1 MRICYLADGR
11 SMHFHRWLKY
21 FAGCGHEMS
30 FISYQPI
37 NGENINQIE
46 RSGASYIGAIGP
58 FHVKKFWKTLHSLR
72 WLKSACKEREI
83 DILHCHFLSFNAWY
97 AALSGFHPLVIT
109 IMGGGDV
116 CGPDWKPQGALAPV
130 LSPFSLRQAD
140 LITSWSP
147 LMGEVVKRWC
157 RSQTPV
163 EVTHGGVDFQ
173 KFYRGEKPD
182 YLRKRLNLPA
192 DAKVIFSPRLM
203 RPLSN
208 IHQIALAAVNI
219 RYKEPKAH
227 FIFAYPA
234 STIDAEYRNIVE
246 AIIRRGGISECVRFV
261 DVIPH
266 DEMADYYRL
275 ADVTVSI
282 PETDGTPMTVLE
294 SMACGTPAVVGDI
307 PDYDIHYIES
317 DKTVLSVRPQ
327 DTTGLAEA
335 ILRLLEDSAL
345 AKRLVAEAG
354 YRVRMTGSYEAQM
367 SRMEKLYLSLVN
379 DA

>member
-1 MRICYLADGR
+1 
-11 SMHFHRWLKY
+11 MHFHRWLKY
-21 FAGCGHEMS
+21 FAGRGHEMS
-30 FISYQPI
+30 FISHQPI
-37 NGENINQIE
+37 NDEHINQIE

-58 FHVKKFWKTLHSLR
+58 FHVKKFWKTLRSLR
-72 WLKSACKEREI
+72 WLKNACKERGI
-83 DILHCHFLSFNAWY
+83 DILHCHFFSFNAWY

-130 LSPFSLRQAD
+130 LSPYSLRQAD

-173 KFYRGEKPD
+173 KFYQAEKPD
-182 YLRKRLNLPA
+182 YLRKRLSLPA

-208 IHQIALAAVNI
+208 IDRIALAAVNTC
-219 RYKEPKAH
+219 YKEPKAY

-234 STIDAEYRNIVE
+234 STIDSEYRNIVE
-246 AIIRRGGISECVRFV
+246 GIIRRGGISERVRFV

-282 PETDGTPMTVLE
+282 PDTDGTPMTVLE

-307 PDYDIHYIES
+307 PDYDLHYIES

-335 ILRLLEDSAL
+335 ILRLLEDSDL

-354 YRVRMTGSYEAQM
+354 NRVRMTGGYEAQM